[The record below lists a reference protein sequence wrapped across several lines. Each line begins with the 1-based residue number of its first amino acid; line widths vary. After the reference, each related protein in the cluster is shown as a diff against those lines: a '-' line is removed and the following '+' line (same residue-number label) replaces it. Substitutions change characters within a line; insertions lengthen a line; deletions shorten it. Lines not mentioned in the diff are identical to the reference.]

1 MCLQETKWYGEK
13 AKEINITGFK
23 LWYTGKVSGKNGV
36 GTMVDKVWK
45 KSAVDIKKIGDKILA
60 VIFMVAQ
67 ETINIINA
75 YAP

>member
-1 MCLQETKWYGEK
+1 
-13 AKEINITGFK
+13 
-23 LWYTGKVSGKNGV
+23 
-36 GTMVDKVWK
+36 MVDKVWK

-75 YAP
+75 YAPQVGTEAHVKEKFWGRLGGIDIP